1 MHIIKA
7 KWLRPALRSPTFFL
21 QGEAMEKVGKA
32 FEADG
37 AVGKQFTS
45 KGSVGARFA
54 SHYES
59 P

>member
-7 KWLRPALRSPTFFL
+7 KWLRPALSARTFL

-45 KGSVGARFA
+45 KGAVGAR
-54 SHYES
+54 STPHYE

>member
-1 MHIIKA
+1 MHIIRA
-7 KWLRPALRSPTFFL
+7 NWLRPALSARTFLL

-45 KGSVGARFA
+45 KGSVGARLTP
-54 SHYES
+54 HYE

>member
-7 KWLRPALRSPTFFL
+7 KWLRPALSARTFFL
-21 QGEAMEKVGKA
+21 LGEAMEKVGKA

-54 SHYES
+54 PRYE